1 MLSSSG
7 IIQPDDEEAES
18 LSQGLSSEKLKS
30 GNRDWLGH
38 LYMLLVGVFLQLLL
52 ASRRGCMFN

>member
-30 GNRDWLGH
+30 GNRDWFGH
-38 LYMLLVGVFLQLLL
+38 LLLVGVFLQLLL